1 MIGRNRFVDL
11 VDDISST
18 VKKAGIDPTLHP
30 KATAVL
36 GRLQEAKGTQH
47 TLEEA
52 EILRRVLKS
61 AAASKEPDE
70 GRLTRI
76 MIDKLDDFVENM
88 KPSDFSLIAGDKAGV
103 AKLTEARSL
112 WSRMR
117 KGEIV
122 EDLIE
127 NAKLTAP
134 NFTGSGYE
142 NALRTQ
148 FRTLAKNANKMR
160 GFSKT
165 EQTAIERVAKGGPLE
180 NTLRMLGKF
189 APTGVVSTVMSGGAG
204 AAIGGPVG
212 AVALPAAGFAAR
224 QGATALTA
232 RNARA
237 ASELMRSGQLPALG
251 RMAPADVE
259 LMRALMVGQGQQAPE
274 LRQQLMPPLMVPP

>member
-1 MIGRNRFVDL
+1 M
-11 VDDISST
+11 
-18 VKKAGIDPTLHP
+18 
-30 KATAVL
+30 
-36 GRLQEAKGTQH
+36 
-47 TLEEA
+47 
-52 EILRRVLKS
+52 
-61 AAASKEPDE
+61 
-70 GRLTRI
+70 
-76 MIDKLDDFVENM
+76 
-88 KPSDFSLIAGDKAGV
+88 
-103 AKLTEARSL
+103 
-112 WSRMR
+112 
-117 KGEIV
+117 
-122 EDLIE
+122 IE